1 MAVLSES
8 RWRWAMNDL
17 SSERQLAETTGWLGN
32 VGDAVS
38 RKFVLLYPGTR
49 VEDALIWSEGRGAA
63 WGVVVDDGP
72 VVGGVA
78 VSDLAASWDASA
90 RAASAW
96 WSAPARLGRG
106 QLRVADVSTTETLVG
121 AAESL
126 IVALLRMDDAGTD
139 HLIVVEEDGR
149 PTGVISRRDAIA
161 ALARAASGTPD
172 PTRVLAAEA

>member
-1 MAVLSES
+1 
-8 RWRWAMNDL
+8 MNDL

-32 VGDAVS
+32 VGDAMS

-63 WGVVVDDGP
+63 WGVVVDDGR

-78 VSDLAASWDASA
+78 VSDLAASWDAAA
-90 RAASAW
+90 RAASAG

-126 IVALLRMDDAGTD
+126 IVALLRMDAAGTD

-161 ALARAASGTPD
+161 ALSRAASGTPD

>member
-1 MAVLSES
+1 
-8 RWRWAMNDL
+8 MNDL

-32 VGDAVS
+32 VGDAMS

-63 WGVVVDDGP
+63 WGVVVDDGR

-78 VSDLAASWDASA
+78 VSDLAASWDASV

-106 QLRVADVSTTETLVG
+106 QLRVADVSTTEALVG

-161 ALARAASGTPD
+161 ALSRAASGTPD

>member
-1 MAVLSES
+1 
-8 RWRWAMNDL
+8 MNDL
-17 SSERQLAETTGWLGN
+17 SSERQLAETTGRLGN
-32 VGDAVS
+32 VGDAMS

-63 WGVVVDDGP
+63 WGVVVDDGR

-90 RAASAW
+90 RAASW

-126 IVALLRMDDAGTD
+126 IVALLRMEDAGTD

-149 PTGVISRRDAIA
+149 PAGVISRRDVIA
-161 ALARAASGTPD
+161 ALSRAASGTPD

>member
-1 MAVLSES
+1 MVVLSDS

-17 SSERQLAETTGWLGN
+17 RSEHQPAENVGWPGN
-32 VGDAVS
+32 VWDAMS
-38 RKFVLLYPGTR
+38 RKFVLLSPGTR

-63 WGVVVDDGP
+63 WGVVVEDGR
-72 VVGGVA
+72 VVGSVA
-78 VSDLAASWDASA
+78 VPDLAAGWDVSA
-90 RAASAW
+90 RAAPAW

-106 QLRVADVSTTETLVG
+106 QLHVADVSTTETLVG

-126 IVALLRMDDAGTD
+126 IVALLRMDDAGAD

-149 PTGVISRRDAIA
+149 PAGVISRRDAIA
-161 ALARAASGTPD
+161 ALSRAASGTPD